1 MYKQLGATIEKR
13 DGETLVSQI
22 KEDIEKLVQE
32 KMASVQVQHDFY
44 LSLFSRAKILLRLKN
59 C

>member
-1 MYKQLGATIEKR
+1 MYKQIGATIEKR

-32 KMASVQVQHDFY
+32 KMASVQVIIKHDFLIIAY
-44 LSLFSRAKILLRLKN
+44 SKNLNSR
-59 C
+59 